1 LSLHFGDAKCPSRQ
15 VGTSARLEARWLS
28 IWWPLPTSNAS
39 KHFGSERNALPR
51 RGISFAVLGCEPDYV
66 RAMLDAVIVIPMV
79 DIATNTWLLIARS
92 HSPRF
97 SITNMN
103 SATVAGDQFEVCSC
117 VWSDLQGRNRCD
129 RQMNRKALLL
139 MLIIVGGCSRQPTLD
154 VAACRTEADRFYQA
168 YNAVDADS
176 PRGRYIIAC
185 MAAKRYDFDV
195 GQADCDSRHPLP
207 TQPTCYARN
216 GWLDWIIDRFHP
228 GSN

>member
-1 LSLHFGDAKCPSRQ
+1 MTSHHSL
-15 VGTSARLEARWLS
+15 
-28 IWWPLPTSNAS
+28 
-39 KHFGSERNALPR
+39 
-51 RGISFAVLGCEPDYV
+51 
-66 RAMLDAVIVIPMV
+66 
-79 DIATNTWLLIARS
+79 

-97 SITNMN
+97 PIQNMN
-103 SATVAGDQFEVCSC
+103 SVVVAGDQSALCSRILD
-117 VWSDLQGRNRCD
+117 DLQGHNCCNRK
-129 RQMNRKALLL
+129 MNRKVPVLLFL
-139 MLIIVGGCSRQPTLD
+139 IVGGCSRQPTLD
-154 VAACRTEADRFYQA
+154 VATCRTEADRFYQA
-168 YNAVDADS
+168 FNAVDADS